1 MLSTLRPAL
10 SLTAGCQWPTTWRQ
24 SVAQQSAYYHLRQIR
39 PTLQSLS
46 RDAAN
51 TLVQAFICSR
61 LDYWNS
67 VLYGVTDN
75 QLQRLQSA
83 QNAAA
88 RLITRTGRREHISPV
103 LQELHWLPVRR
114 RVDFKLA
121 TLMFKSLHGCA
132 PSYLSDACKSA
143 PEASR
148 RLRSSGAITCVIPW
162 SQTRLGNRSFDVAGP
177 ADCVFGTSCLLHCGH
192 LTVSAN
198 SEYSWKHFCLSRTR
212 LRRLM
217 TLAFRCQ
224 I

>member
-1 MLSTLRPAL
+1 MRISLNHRWKSRSFSDGELRST
-10 SLTAGCQWPTTWRQ
+10 S
-24 SVAQQSAYYHLRQIR
+24 HLRDSLISSRRIFYKIR
-39 PTLQSLS
+39 HQTRTNKPATLQS
-46 RDAAN
+46 
-51 TLVQAFICSR
+51 V
-61 LDYWNS
+61 
-67 VLYGVTDN
+67 
-75 QLQRLQSA
+75 

-162 SQTRLGNRSFDVAGP
+162 SRTHLGDRSFDVAGP
-177 ADCVFGTSCLLHCGH
+177 RLWNKLPASLRSSDS
-192 LTVSAN
+192 
-198 SEYSWKHFCLSRTR
+198 LSQ
-212 LRRLM
+212 
-217 TLAFRCQ
+217 FRGQLKTFFVCQ
-224 I
+224 GLGCDA